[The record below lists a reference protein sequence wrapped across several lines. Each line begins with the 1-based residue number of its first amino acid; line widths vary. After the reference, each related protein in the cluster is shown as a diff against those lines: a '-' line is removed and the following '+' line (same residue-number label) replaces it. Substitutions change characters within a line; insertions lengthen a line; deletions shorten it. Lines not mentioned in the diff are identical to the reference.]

1 MLVQGVLNDFTKL
14 YSRSSIGLPMQQLK
28 PGGVGGLDLR
38 CGILGVIAA
47 TLLTDYANKDIS
59 DEYNRIERARASV
72 G

>member
-1 MLVQGVLNDFTKL
+1 MRERRDHGKWIGHS
-14 YSRSSIGLPMQQLK
+14 SRRELGHI

>member
-1 MLVQGVLNDFTKL
+1 M
-14 YSRSSIGLPMQQLK
+14 
-28 PGGVGGLDLR
+28 R

-59 DEYNRIERARASV
+59 DEYDRIQRARASV